1 MTWHSIFRTGP
12 IATHSAAKDAFKYRS
27 LYIPG
32 PGQCSQFP
40 LLASKHK
47 SLQLPKT
54 LGPYNISLNKLLHIP
69 IKFPHL
75 GGGYS
80 DVSGTFR

>member
-1 MTWHSIFRTGP
+1 MFPVS
-12 IATHSAAKDAFKYRS
+12 SAGK
-27 LYIPG
+27 
-32 PGQCSQFP
+32 QT
-40 LLASKHK
+40 HK

-69 IKFPHL
+69 IKFLHL